1 MVAWQEELFSVHH
14 YVSAREGCCNFQLW
28 FFHLWFGHF
37 EVAVHQLFKSMAW
50 LNECKDQ
57 NKHLP
62 SWVCAKDLW
71 NRTRKKFCK
80 CTSLT
85 VCISKCS
92 GTRRKMNILKQVLD
106 INPGISQG
114 NKPFWT
120 AGKWKIRAQGII
132 EHRVILITWK
142 TKIRER
148 ERSLIASS
156 KNTFLQVRRVLSG
169 GLQIIQH
176 EAKNDT

>member
-1 MVAWQEELFSVHH
+1 MPFAFIFKTRSWMVAWQEELFSVHQ
-14 YVSAREGCCNFQLW
+14 YVSAREGGCNFQLW

-37 EVAVHQLFKSMAW
+37 EVAVHHLFKSMAW

-92 GTRRKMNILKQVLD
+92 GTRRKMNILKTS
-106 INPGISQG
+106 IRYKSRHI
-114 NKPFWT
+114 
-120 AGKWKIRAQGII
+120 AGEQ
-132 EHRVILITWK
+132 
-142 TKIRER
+142 
-148 ERSLIASS
+148 
-156 KNTFLQVRRVLSG
+156 TFLDSREVKNKGSG
-169 GLQIIQH
+169 H
-176 EAKNDT
+176 YWTPE